1 MELIFPSRCPVC
13 DGLLEWT
20 ESLIGNGRGVH
31 SQCQE
36 RLKPVRTPFCHHC
49 GKTVL
54 SEQQEYCEDCLKKSA
69 FYFRQ
74 GRALFVYEREMKT
87 SMYRYKYQNRR
98 CYAKFF
104 TQRAVQN
111 YRDWIERIC
120 PDVIVPVPMFAKK
133 KRKRGYNQAEVFAKE
148 LSKVL
153 HIPCRTNLIQ
163 RVRNTRPMKELDDE
177 KREKNLQNAFQIH
190 HADLLHNIFDR
201 HQMKIVHPLFYK
213 ALLQLLHLL
222 RFVYYLLV
230 ILQFLP
236 KLLVDCSNHF
246 RFLQYGG
253 INLLDFLYKLC

>member
-1 MELIFPSRCPVC
+1 MRVSIESVWDRKWWSAPMELIFPSRCPVC

-190 HADLLHNIFDR
+190 QFVVQYKKVLLVDDIYTTGITEDV
-201 HQMKIVHPLFYK
+201 IS
-213 ALLQLLHLL
+213 ALLQKAGVSE
-222 RFVYYLLV
+222 VYVLNICIV
-230 ILQFLP
+230 A
-236 KLLVDCSNHF
+236 K
-246 RFLQYGG
+246 
-253 INLLDFLYKLC
+253 